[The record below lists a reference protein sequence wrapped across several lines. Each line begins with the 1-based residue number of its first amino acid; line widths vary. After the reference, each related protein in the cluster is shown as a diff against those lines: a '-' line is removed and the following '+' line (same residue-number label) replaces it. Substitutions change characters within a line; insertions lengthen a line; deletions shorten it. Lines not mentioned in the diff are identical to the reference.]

1 MHDVIIMLFALREL
15 INRATSSNK
24 IMLGNLQGVEF
35 SRIIKSFG
43 AFRGFNFHGYVQACQ
58 LVCACTNMLVLRA

>member
-15 INRATSSNK
+15 INRATSSN
-24 IMLGNLQGVEF
+24 MLGNLQGVEF
-35 SRIIKSFG
+35 SQIIKSFG

-58 LVCACTNMLVLRA
+58 LVCACTSTLVLRA